1 MFFAFND
8 FENGTIKWIDVY
20 MVFYWASNVTTDEFY
35 TANVKNIVLK
45 EQNATK
51 QWMEW
56 VSKKSF
62 K

>member
-1 MFFAFND
+1 MVP
-8 FENGTIKWIDVY
+8 TIKWIDVY
-20 MVFYWASNVTTDEFY
+20 MLFYWASNVTIDEFY

-56 VSKKSF
+56 VSKKLF